1 MSNIHSVNGLPS
13 QSAID
18 LIASFRAEFED
29 PSFDYPLILS
39 KLKQEISSL
48 QFMYQQDNQIW
59 MMRRGKDYLD
69 NPKLFSH
76 APLTYLC
83 TFLGEVFK
91 EEDLTQLEEKL
102 SPVALENALIRLYEF
117 KLH

>member
-1 MSNIHSVNGLPS
+1 MSNAHEINYLPS

-18 LIASFRAEFED
+18 LIAAYRTEFEN
-29 PSFDYPLILS
+29 PTCNYSSLLIQLKQDIS
-39 KLKQEISSL
+39 KLE
-48 QFMYQQDNQIW
+48 FMYQQDNKIW

-69 NPKLFSH
+69 NPKLFEY
-76 APLTYLC
+76 APLNYLC

-91 EEDLTQLEEKL
+91 EEDLNKLQEVLPPEILE
-102 SPVALENALIRLYEF
+102 SALIRLYEF